1 MRKLLQFTFVLFV
14 LILSALSA
22 NAQKVDRIKYKAE
35 DLFEFRKNGEKIRRL
50 IGNVVFAQKTTTMY
64 CDSSYY
70 YVEDNVMEAFGRV
83 KIIDDSVTITSDR
96 LIYDG
101 QTRTAQLRDNVIY
114 TKADQRLTTNFL
126 DYNMDTEIGNYYNGG
141 KLKDSVNVLTSET
154 GYYYGLQKY
163 ALFWDDV
170 VLVAPDYTLKSD
182 TLRYNTRPKIAIT
195 EGKTTIITEDESILH
210 AKGGTFR
217 TQIDQSE
224 FIDGTVETTDY
235 FMEGDELF
243 FDDLKKYYDAKGNVK
258 LTSKED
264 DVVITGEK
272 GYADKA
278 NGISKVYGNALMRRF
293 LERDTLYLAAD
304 TLVSIESDYDSAK
317 RILAYH
323 NVRIWKSNLQGLADS
338 AAYFLQDS
346 MLYFYQ
352 DPIFWNLKNQLE
364 GDTIKM
370 NVTEKEIKSMT
381 LLQQAFLATEDTLKN
396 YNQIKGRTMKA
407 LFVKSQINRI
417 YVNGNGESIYYV
429 LDEDDPYNIITLG
442 MNRILCS
449 DMTIR
454 FKNEELDNI
463 SFYIKPEAR
472 FIPPHELTE
481 EVQKLQ
487 GFEWRGEQRP
497 ELKDLFTDF
506 QREIKEEDENL
517 PKLPPKEKINL
528 EKRTKGEG
536 ELLKSLKEGG
546 KR

>member
-1 MRKLLQFTFVLFV
+1 MRKLVQTTFFLTILFNT
-14 LILSALSA
+14 LSIQ
-22 NAQKVDRIKYKAE
+22 AQKVDRIKYKAE

-50 IGNVVFAQKTTTMY
+50 IGNVVFAQETTTMY

-70 YVEDNVMEAFGRV
+70 YVKDNVMEAFGNV
-83 KIIDDSVTITSDR
+83 KIIDDSVTITARS
-96 LIYDG
+96 LIYNG
-101 QTRTAQLRDNVIY
+101 QDRTAKLRQNVVY

-126 DYNMDTEIGNYYNGG
+126 DYNMDTEVGNYYNGG

-163 ALFWDDV
+163 ALFWTNV

-182 TLRYNTRPKIAIT
+182 TLRYNTVPKIAIT

-210 AKGGTFR
+210 SKGGTFR
-217 TQIDQSE
+217 TRIEQSE
-224 FIDGTVETTDY
+224 FIEGTIETTDY
-235 FMEGDELF
+235 YMEGDQLS

-264 DVVITGEK
+264 EVVITGDY
-272 GYADKA
+272 GFADKG

-317 RILAYH
+317 RILAYN
-323 NVRIWKSNLQGLADS
+323 NVRIWKKNLQGLADS

-346 MLYFYQ
+346 LLFFYE

-364 GDTIKM
+364 GDTISM
-370 NVTEKEIKSMT
+370 EVTEKEIKSMT
-381 LLQQAFLATEDTLKN
+381 LLQKAFLATEDTLTN

-407 LFVKSQINRI
+407 HFEKSKIDRI

-429 LDEDDPYNIITLG
+429 LDDDDPNDIITLG

-454 FKNEELDNI
+454 FKDEELENI
-463 SFYIKPEAR
+463 TFYIKPEAR
-472 FIPPHELTE
+472 FIPPHELTGAL
-481 EVQKLQ
+481 QKLE
-487 GFEWRGEQRP
+487 GFQWRGEERP
-497 ELKDLFTDF
+497 ELKDLFTDMWV
-506 QREIKEEDENL
+506 R
-517 PKLPPKEKINL
+517 PKEDSDSTNSVPSQKINL
-528 EKRTKGEG
+528 EGGAPKRDKM
-536 ELLKSLKEGG
+536 LKTIKEDG
-546 KR
+546 